1 MAGRPAHLAIVGA
14 TGAAGRALLQ
24 ALEES
29 DLEVA
34 TLRLLATERSAGA
47 ELDFRGELRRVEA
60 VDERAFDGLDLALLA
75 VPPAASREW
84 GARAWS
90 RGCAVVD
97 LSPAFRLDPEVPLVV
112 PELNPDSVVQFR
124 RRGVV
129 ATPGA
134 GAVQLALVLAAL
146 EAAAGVERVVVSTCV
161 AVSGAGQRAI
171 EELEQQTRAM
181 MAFQEPPEP
190 VAVPQRVAFN
200 LVPQVGAFEADGS
213 TEEERRLVEETR
225 RLLGA
230 GAPRISATALHV
242 PLFYGISQVVNVRT
256 TRPLSAGAARDALRG
271 ARGVKVVDDPAQGVY
286 PMPML
291 AVNDEAV
298 LVGRIREDA
307 SQDRGLDLL
316 VVADNLRR
324 GAAATALGVAQLLLE
339 RHLASH

>member
-14 TGAAGRALLQ
+14 TGAVGRALLQ
-24 ALEES
+24 AIEES

-47 ELDFRGELRRVEA
+47 ELDFRGELRRVETI
-60 VDERAFDGLDLALLA
+60 DERAFEGLDLALLA
-75 VPPAASREW
+75 LPATASREW
-84 GARAWS
+84 AGRAWG

-112 PELNPDSVVQFR
+112 PEQNPDTVVQFR

-134 GAVQLALVLAAL
+134 GAVQLALVLAPL
-146 EAAAGVERVVVSTCV
+146 QVVAGLERVVVSTCV
-161 AVSGAGQRAI
+161 AVSGAGQRGI

-190 VAVPQRVAFN
+190 TVIPQRVAFN
-200 LVPQVGAFEADGS
+200 LVPQVGALAADGS
-213 TEEERRLVEETR
+213 TDEERRLAAETR
-225 RLLGA
+225 RLLGD

-242 PLFYGISQVVNVRT
+242 PLFYGVSQTVNVRT
-256 TRPLSAGAARDALRG
+256 ARTLSATAARDALRG

-291 AVNDEAV
+291 AVNDDAV
-298 LVGRIREDA
+298 LVGRIRDDA
-307 SQDRGLDLL
+307 SQERGLDL
-316 VVADNLRR
+316 VIAGDNLRR
-324 GAAATALGVAQLLLE
+324 GAAATALGVAELLLE
-339 RHLASH
+339 RHVAPH